1 MVIKRSLIKLGQH
14 LQPPWSQS
22 PGRKC
27 QVKQSLLSRLAELIK
42 FSLNIQRGKWISFS
56 WRALPPPL
64 SFEIYFH
71 HVYLQEKKNWRAEH
85 PQPGIEW
92 IAWHRT
98 LDISWSSEHARMRFE
113 ASCKL
118 SWTLKDREQ
127 TPVLRPEWSQLWLWN
142 LDAWSLILNSIKS
155 SERSEE
161 GKLCHGY

>member
-71 HVYLQEKKNWRAEH
+71 HVYLQEKKTDGQNIHSQASNESLGIGPWTFRGPLSMHGWGLRRAVSFRELSRTENR
-85 PQPGIEW
+85 PQ
-92 IAWHRT
+92 
-98 LDISWSSEHARMRFE
+98 SSE
-113 ASCKL
+113 L
-118 SWTLKDREQ
+118 SEVSSGSEICM
-127 TPVLRPEWSQLWLWN
+127 PGVLS
-142 LDAWSLILNSIKS
+142 
-155 SERSEE
+155 
-161 GKLCHGY
+161 

>member
-71 HVYLQEKKNWRAEH
+71 HVYLQEKKTDGQNIHSQASNESL
-85 PQPGIEW
+85 GIGPW
-92 IAWHRT
+92 TFRGPLSMHGWG
-98 LDISWSSEHARMRFE
+98 FE

-127 TPVLRPEWSQLWLWN
+127 TPVLRAEWSQLWLWN
-142 LDAWSLILNSIKS
+142 LHAWSLILNSIKS